1 MYMICGF
8 VRWFFI
14 CEIMTDGA
22 KDKGTFQNGNSVN
35 KLKVDWAP
43 DKVHYSMLI
52 LLWDTRSWIHLF
64 IDYLEIEPFL

>member
-1 MYMICGF
+1 MICGF
-8 VRWFFI
+8 VWWFFI

>member
-1 MYMICGF
+1 
-8 VRWFFI
+8 
-14 CEIMTDGA
+14 MTGGA